1 MFKNQQPLPLGRD
14 HRGQHFTHLASEQ
27 RQASLPFSHE
37 RDQNKGMCD
46 DRARRGARPGG
57 RAAAVLGE
65 PASSPR
71 QSPGEAGCSGAA
83 PNPPVRSRV
92 CDSGAKRLMRFEE
105 TGTHTLSVNPRP
117 AGVTAGTPGTV
128 HLPLPGAPY
137 SQTEAAPVA
146 DTGPRA
152 SGGGSPRAVCAPN
165 NRAPPTPAKRQRLT
179 FWYFCHHRCEHWSS
193 REAGWDGQSWR
204 RLSDS
209 SCTAAMVGGSTHSGR
224 ICTLACWILQ
234 RSRAGVRVRQKLTN
248 R

>member
-14 HRGQHFTHLASEQ
+14 HRGQHFTHLVSEQ

-105 TGTHTLSVNPRP
+105 IETHTLSVNPRP

-128 HLPLPGAPY
+128 HLPLPGAAH

-146 DTGPRA
+146 DTGLRA
-152 SGGGSPRAVCAPN
+152 SEGGGPREPSVPLTTEPPPPPRSVSVSPSGTSATTGVSTGPPGRRAGTG
-165 NRAPPTPAKRQRLT
+165 RAGAGSATPA
-179 FWYFCHHRCEHWSS
+179 
-193 REAGWDGQSWR
+193 AR
-204 RLSDS
+204 RPWW
-209 SCTAAMVGGSTHSGR
+209 AAART
-224 ICTLACWILQ
+224 
-234 RSRAGVRVRQKLTN
+234 RAGSAPWPAGSCNGAGRAFAFARN
-248 R
+248 

>member
-14 HRGQHFTHLASEQ
+14 HRGQHFTHLVSEQ

-105 TGTHTLSVNPRP
+105 IETHTLSVNPRP

-128 HLPLPGAPY
+128 HLPLPGAAH

-152 SGGGSPRAVCAPN
+152 SEGGGPREPSVPLTTEPPPPPRSVSVSPSGTSATTGVSTGPPGRRAGTG
-165 NRAPPTPAKRQRLT
+165 RAGAGSATPA
-179 FWYFCHHRCEHWSS
+179 
-193 REAGWDGQSWR
+193 AR
-204 RLSDS
+204 RPWW
-209 SCTAAMVGGSTHSGR
+209 AAART
-224 ICTLACWILQ
+224 
-234 RSRAGVRVRQKLTN
+234 RAGSAPWPAGSCNGAGRAFAFARN
-248 R
+248 